1 LGDNHRLMTRFAASL
16 SAILLALA
24 IGAGS
29 AGADETGPSVGG
41 GDPPV
46 VTEVTKAERI
56 DTLLDSLK
64 SETDPDAA
72 SEMENAILALWLES
86 DSDTVDL
93 LMQWTLKAMEEK
105 QYPRA
110 LDFLDRVIL
119 LEPDY
124 VEGWNK
130 RATVYFL
137 MDDYGQ
143 SIADIGKV
151 LEIEPR
157 HFGALSGLGIMMRAI
172 GDDDRAIAAF
182 REALAIDPH
191 LKNIREELD
200 SLEAET
206 AGEDT

>member
-1 LGDNHRLMTRFAASL
+1 MMKSAALLASTL
-16 SAILLALA
+16 LLALA
-24 IGAGS
+24 LGA
-29 AGADETGPSVGG
+29 ARAAETGPSVGG
-41 GDPPV
+41 ADPPA

-56 DTLLDSLK
+56 DTLLESLK
-64 SETDPDAA
+64 TETDPDAA
-72 SEMENAILALWLES
+72 GEMENAILALWLES
-86 DSDTVDL
+86 ESDTVDL

-110 LDFLDRVIL
+110 LDFLDRIIL
-119 LEPDY
+119 LEPAY

-151 LEIEPR
+151 LELEPR
-157 HFGALSGLGIMMRAI
+157 HFGALSGLGIMMRSI

-206 AGEDT
+206 AGEET